1 MLEDMTQVDILGSW
15 LRNEQMMI
23 DQYCLKL
30 QKVTLLALEPYWAIK
45 PWTRALVGKKV
56 LVIHGPNLNLLGERE
71 PGVYGST
78 TFADLNRMILDR
90 AEGLGLECEIFQSN
104 HEGAII
110 DKLHAARKTFDGV
123 VINAGAYTHYS
134 YAIHDAI
141 HDIRIPCVEVHISN
155 IYARD
160 QFRSHSVLSP
170 VCAGTIAGFG
180 INGYFLALQ
189 ALSEM

>member
-1 MLEDMTQVDILGSW
+1 MQRVWDWSARSSSPTTRVRSSTS
-15 LRNEQMMI
+15 
-23 DQYCLKL
+23 C
-30 QKVTLLALEPYWAIK
+30 TLHGIPY
-45 PWTRALVGKKV
+45 
-56 LVIHGPNLNLLGERE
+56 
-71 PGVYGST
+71 
-78 TFADLNRMILDR
+78 
-90 AEGLGLECEIFQSN
+90 
-104 HEGAII
+104 
-110 DKLHAARKTFDGV
+110 GV

-160 QFRSHSVLSP
+160 EFRSHSVLSP

>member
-1 MLEDMTQVDILGSW
+1 MKI
-15 LRNEQMMI
+15 
-23 DQYCLKL
+23 
-30 QKVTLLALEPYWAIK
+30 
-45 PWTRALVGKKV
+45 
-56 LVIHGPNLNLLGERE
+56 LVINGANMNMLGRRE
-71 PGVYGST
+71 PDIYGKEDYAALCARIYEHAQSRGV
-78 TFADLNRMILDR
+78 AV
-90 AEGLGLECEIFQSN
+90 ECFQSN

-110 DKLHAARKTFDGV
+110 DKLHAARNTFDGV

-160 QFRSHSVLSP
+160 EFRSHSVLSP